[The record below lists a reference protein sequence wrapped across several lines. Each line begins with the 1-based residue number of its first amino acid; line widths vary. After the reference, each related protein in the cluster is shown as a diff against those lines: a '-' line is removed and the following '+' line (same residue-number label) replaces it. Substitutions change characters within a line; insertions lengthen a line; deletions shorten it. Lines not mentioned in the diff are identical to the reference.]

1 MNISQEGIDLIKSFE
16 GLKLEAYKCQAGIW
30 TIGYG
35 HTKNVKDKD
44 IISNSQA
51 DCFLVQD
58 LYFIEQSINQLVKV
72 ELNQNQYDAL
82 CSFVF
87 NVGVLAFNQSTL
99 LAKLNMGNY
108 IGASNEL
115 ERWNKITVDGIK
127 QSSTGLTN
135 RRKAEK
141 NLFNK

>member
-44 IISNSQA
+44 IISNSHA

-108 IGASNEL
+108 IGASNEF

-127 QSSTGLTN
+127 QFSTGLTN

>member
-108 IGASNEL
+108 IGASNEF
-115 ERWNKITVDGIK
+115 ERWNKNIFDDIK
-127 QSSTGLTN
+127 QFSSDFTN
-135 RRKAEK
+135 RRKVK
-141 NLFNK
+141 KSLLNK

>member
-51 DCFLVQD
+51 DSFLVQD

-108 IGASNEL
+108 IGASNEF